1 MFMAGTLINTAAV
14 LLGSLFGILLKKG
27 LNHSIQDTL
36 MKASGV
42 AVLFIGISGTLK
54 YMLVV
59 QDGAISTQGTFLLI
73 FSLTIGAFLGE
84 LINIEGK
91 IETFGEWLKRKVHS
105 EHDLLF
111 VDGFVN
117 TSLIICVG
125 AMAIVGAIQDGLN
138 GDSSTL
144 VVKAILDFVI
154 VMVNASIYGKGTAF
168 SALPIFVYQGAITV
182 IAALCG
188 SFVPQDLVDQLS
200 YVGSA
205 LIFCVGINTTFGKII
220 KVGNMIPALLIPI
233 IAEIILPY
241 LSFLL

>member
-1 MFMAGTLINTAAV
+1 MAGTLINTAAV
-14 LLGSLFGILLKKG
+14 LFGSLLGILLKKG
-27 LNHSIQDTL
+27 LNQSLQDTL
-36 MKASGV
+36 MKASGI

-105 EHDLLF
+105 EQDLLF

-168 SALPIFVYQGAITV
+168 SALPILVYQGTITI

-233 IAEIILPY
+233 AAEVIMPY
-241 LSFLL
+241 LSFFYT